1 MSLDKADELIALTTK
16 LAVLIEQDIATLK
29 GNRPSALAQNEGDR
43 AVLLAHYGKA
53 VAAFKA
59 TPMTAVATD
68 LKQRLKTATERLHKG
83 MKEQQRLLARFR
95 RLAPGD
101 DRADRLEAI
110 LAGSPAEKRAFPRSP
125 RGFRRQRLLEAQRD
139 RRVGSVVGHQ
149 EPAALSGGSDE
160 AMAFR

>member
-53 VAAFKA
+53 VSAFKA
-59 TPMTAVATD
+59 APMTNVAAD

-83 MKEQQRLLARFR
+83 MKEQQRLLTRFR
-95 RLAPGD
+95 HVTEGLVKAVADAVTARETPTAYGKTGTYAQASG
-101 DRADRLEAI
+101 RA
-110 LAGSPAEKRAFPRSP
+110 S
-125 RGFRRQRLLEAQRD
+125 
-139 RRVGSVVGHQ
+139 
-149 EPAALSGGSDE
+149 
-160 AMAFR
+160 AMTFNQAV

>member
-16 LAVLIEQDIATLK
+16 LAVLIEQDIATLR

-59 TPMTAVATD
+59 TPMTAVAAD

-95 RLAPGD
+95 HVTEGLVKAVAEAVTARETPTAYAKTGTFTPPQG
-101 DRADRLEAI
+101 RA
-110 LAGSPAEKRAFPRSP
+110 S
-125 RGFRRQRLLEAQRD
+125 
-139 RRVGSVVGHQ
+139 
-149 EPAALSGGSDE
+149 
-160 AMAFR
+160 AMTFNQAV